1 MCRRIFRDTDKDRD
15 RGPPGVRRARAG
27 MGRQAHAVSDKKE
40 GDMDKEII
48 EIPGLSDAI
57 RKVGVPL
64 SICVKAG
71 DLLFV
76 SGLPP
81 LDPAAGKMVQG
92 GVAEQTE
99 QVLKN
104 IQHTLETAGSSLD
117 RVVKCTVY
125 ITNAAYFSTVNEI
138 YGRYFPNDP
147 PARTFATVGSWPWEF
162 DIEIECTALCDE

>member
-1 MCRRIFRDTDKDRD
+1 M
-15 RGPPGVRRARAG
+15 
-27 MGRQAHAVSDKKE
+27 E
-40 GDMDKEII
+40 GDMEKEII

-57 RKVGVPL
+57 RNVGVPL

-81 LDPAAGKMVQG
+81 LDADAGKMVEG
-92 GVAEQTE
+92 GVAAQTE

-104 IQHTLETAGSSLD
+104 IKHTLETAGSSLD
-117 RVVKCTVY
+117 RVVKCTIY
-125 ITNAAYFSTVNEI
+125 ITNAAYFGTVNEI

-147 PARTFATVGSWPWEF
+147 PARTFVAMASWPMEF
-162 DIEIECTALCDE
+162 DIEIECVALA